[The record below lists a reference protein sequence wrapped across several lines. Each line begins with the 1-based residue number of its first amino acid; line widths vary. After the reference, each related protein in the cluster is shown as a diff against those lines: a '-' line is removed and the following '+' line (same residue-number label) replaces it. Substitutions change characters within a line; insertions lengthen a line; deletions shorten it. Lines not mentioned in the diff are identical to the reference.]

1 MFLLL
6 ILSVN
11 VKMRF
16 LSFRELSREETM
28 LLSKLRQ
35 DNILSLDQE
44 KIVLLEHQHSGIDIK
59 KLILDW
65 GILSEAKLLEF
76 IASIHNLPYFSLK
89 DPNIQLAWDVVSV
102 ELLHQVFIV
111 PIRKGDVLYILM
123 PKAQDLP
130 VQDLVRCCVKV
141 PFQWA
146 LGTTSEIQNAL
157 KQVQK
162 KVDLHA
168 LFSDQHHFDD
178 QVISQFLYHT
188 LSNAVNEGV
197 SDIHFEPE
205 KFSVRVRYRYDGLL
219 RTICCF
225 HLSFWSATCIQI
237 KVLSGMDI
245 AESRNPQDGR
255 FSFALSNGLIDVR
268 SATHPT
274 YYGENVV
281 LRILNRNQEL
291 RSLKELGY
299 DALTLS
305 TMTQFLSKPE
315 GLLVITGPT
324 GCGKTSTL
332 YAMVHEMDSE
342 ALNIMTLEEPIEYKI
357 SGIRQTEVR
366 EESPMTF
373 AKGVRS
379 ILRQDPDVI
388 LIGEIRNEETAAMA
402 VRAAMTGHHVLTTL
416 HATHVLGVFYRML
429 EFNISLT
436 MTAGLIHGV
445 ISQRLVRILCRY
457 CCIVQKEALEEPQ
470 FHGIQGL
477 LYQAVGCEFCKGTGY
492 KGRKAL
498 AEILVM
504 NGVIESMILEQRPY
518 WEIKRALYASGFE
531 DLAMQGKKLV
541 EQGITSWVELKRV
554 IGI

>member
-1 MFLLL
+1 MG
-6 ILSVN
+6 
-11 VKMRF
+11 MRF

-28 LLSKLRQ
+28 LLSRLRQ

-44 KIVLLEHQHSGIDIK
+44 KIILLEHQHSGVDIK
-59 KLILDW
+59 KLILEW
-65 GILSEAKLLEF
+65 GIVSEAKLLELIAF
-76 IASIHNLPYFSLK
+76 IHSLPYFSLK
-89 DPNIQLAWDVVSV
+89 DPGIEFAWDAVSV
-102 ELLHQVFIV
+102 DLLHQVSVV
-111 PIRKGDVLYILM
+111 PIRTEGILYLLL
-123 PKAQDLP
+123 PRAHDLAL
-130 VQDLVRCCVKV
+130 QDLVRCCVKI

-146 LGTTSEIQNAL
+146 LGIPSEIQNAL
-157 KQVQK
+157 KHVQK
-162 KVDLHA
+162 KVDLHE
-168 LFSDQHHFDD
+168 LFSDHHHFND

-188 LSNAVNEGV
+188 LHNAVGEGV

-219 RTICCF
+219 HTICCF
-225 HLSFWSATCIQI
+225 HLSFWSATCVQI

-245 AESRNPQDGR
+245 AEARNPQDGR
-255 FSFALSNGLIDVR
+255 FSFALSGGSIDVR

-274 YYGENVV
+274 YYGENIV

-299 DALTLS
+299 SNPNLE
-305 TMTQFLSKPE
+305 TMDQFLHKPE

-332 YAMVHEMDSE
+332 YAMVHEMNAE
-342 ALNIMTLEEPIEYKI
+342 ELNIMTLEEPIEYKI

-366 EESPMTF
+366 EEGPMTF

-402 VRAAMTGHHVLTTL
+402 VRAAMTGHYVLTTI
-416 HATHVLGVFYRML
+416 HATHVLGVFYRFL
-429 EFNISLT
+429 EFNISLSII
-436 MTAGLIHGV
+436 AGLIHGV
-445 ISQRLVRILCRY
+445 VSQRLIRLLCRQ
-457 CCIVQKEALEEPQ
+457 CCAEQKDGVEEAR
-470 FHGIQGL
+470 FHGIHGMV
-477 LYQAVGCEFCKGTGY
+477 YQAIGCPYCKGTGY
-492 KGRKAL
+492 RGRKAV

-518 WEIKRALYASGFE
+518 WEIKTALYATGFE
-531 DLAMQGKKLV
+531 DLTMQGKKLV
-541 EQGITSWVELKRV
+541 EQGVTSWSEFKRV

>member
-1 MFLLL
+1 
-6 ILSVN
+6 
-11 VKMRF
+11 
-16 LSFRELSREETM
+16 M
-28 LLSKLRQ
+28 LNRLRQ
-35 DNILSLDQE
+35 DNILTSDQE
-44 KIVLLEHQHSGIDIK
+44 KIVLLEHQHSGADIK

-65 GILSEAKLLEF
+65 GILSEAKLLEW
-76 IASIHNLPYFSLK
+76 IALIHRLPYFSLK
-89 DPNIQLAWDVVSV
+89 DPNIQFAWDAVPL
-102 ELLHQVFIV
+102 ELLHQASIV
-111 PIRKGDVLYILM
+111 PIRVKETLYVLM
-123 PKAQDLP
+123 PKAQDLSL
-130 VQDLVRCCVKV
+130 QDLVRCCVKV

-146 LGTTSEIQNAL
+146 LGTVSEIQNAL
-157 KQVQK
+157 KQFQK
-162 KVDLHA
+162 KVDLHD

-188 LSNAVNEGV
+188 LHNAVHEGV

-219 RTICCF
+219 HTICCF
-225 HLSFWSATCIQI
+225 HLSFWSATCVQI

-245 AESRNPQDGR
+245 AEARNPQDGR
-255 FSFALSNGLIDVR
+255 FSFSLSSGSIDVR

-299 DALTLS
+299 NTPTLKNI
-305 TMTQFLSKPE
+305 TQLLHKPE

-332 YAMVHEMDSE
+332 YAMVQEMDAE

-357 SGIRQTEVR
+357 AGIRQTEVK
-366 EESPMTF
+366 EEGPITF

-388 LIGEIRNEETAAMA
+388 LIGEIRNAETAAMA
-402 VRAAMTGHHVLTTL
+402 IRAAMTGHHVLTTI

-429 EFNISLT
+429 EFNIPLT
-436 MTAGLIHGV
+436 IASGLIHGV
-445 ISQRLVRILCRY
+445 VSQRLIRLLCQHCR
-457 CCIVQKEALEEPQ
+457 LENSTSMQEET
-470 FHGIQGL
+470 FHGTNAE
-477 LYQAVGCEFCKGTGY
+477 LYHPAGCQWCKGTGY
-492 KGRKAL
+492 LGRKAI

-504 NGVIESMILEQRPY
+504 DEAIESMILEQRSY
-518 WEIKRALYASGFE
+518 SEIKRALYAKGFE
-531 DLAMQGKKLV
+531 DLAMQGKKMV
-541 EQGITSWVELKRV
+541 EKGETSWSELKRV
-554 IGI
+554 LGI